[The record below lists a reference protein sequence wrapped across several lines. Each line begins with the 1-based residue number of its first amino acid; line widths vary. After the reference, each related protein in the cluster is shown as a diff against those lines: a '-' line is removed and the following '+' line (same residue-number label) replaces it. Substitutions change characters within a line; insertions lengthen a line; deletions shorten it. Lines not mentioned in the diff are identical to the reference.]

1 MTLPANSSTRR
12 IPLARPDIGDRELE
26 LVTEVLRSDVLALGP
41 FAPRFEAAIAS
52 SVGRSEAIACSS
64 GTAALHMC
72 VRALGIGDG
81 DEVLTTP
88 FSFVASAN
96 CLLYERAI
104 PRFVDIEEDSLGMDP
119 DRVAS
124 AVTPRTRAML
134 PVHAFGRPCRIE
146 ALTSIARDRGW
157 PIIEDACEG
166 LGSSINGTP
175 LGGFGDVATFAFY
188 PNKQVTTGEGGIVV
202 TDDPGIA
209 EAIRSMRN
217 QGRDTDGT
225 WLRHVRLGFNYRLDE
240 LSAAVGVA
248 QMERIE
254 ELRRGRERVV
264 NSYARALAGVD
275 WITLPRAGQ
284 GETVDWFVYVVR
296 LHRDI
301 DRDLMM
307 ARLADRGVSSRPY
320 FSPIHLQ
327 PYYRETF
334 GYKPGDFP
342 VTERVAASTLAL
354 PFSSLLSDEDIGYVA
369 EILIESVDAAVA
381 S

>member
-1 MTLPANSSTRR
+1 
-12 IPLARPDIGDRELE
+12 
-26 LVTEVLRSDVLALGP
+26 
-41 FAPRFEAAIAS
+41 
-52 SVGRSEAIACSS
+52 
-64 GTAALHMC
+64 MC

-96 CLLYERAI
+96 CLLYERAV

-119 DRVAS
+119 ESVAS

-146 ALTSIARDRGW
+146 ALMSTARDRGW
-157 PIIEDACEG
+157 PVIEDACEG

-188 PNKQVTTGEGGIVV
+188 PNKQVTTGEGGVVV
-202 TDDPGIA
+202 TDDLAIA
-209 EAIRSMRN
+209 DAIRSMRN
-217 QGRDTDGT
+217 QGRDTDGA

-248 QMERIE
+248 QMERID

-264 NSYARALAGVD
+264 NSYERALGGVD
-275 WITLPRAGQ
+275 WITLPHAGQ
-284 GETVDWFVYVVR
+284 GESVDWFVYVVR

-307 ARLADRGVSSRPY
+307 ARLADHGVSSRPY

-342 VTERVAASTLAL
+342 VTERVAGSTLAL
-354 PFSSLLSDEDIGYVA
+354 PFSSRLSDEDINYVA